1 VEGGDL
7 DPERDVQVEPWP
19 DENKSQS
26 GSKAVP
32 AEVEAPEDG
41 LEPAVD
47 EASEDGLTAVGVE
60 AGEDGLEEEEPPAG
74 EWEAAAAQAEADAAE
89 AAEETPPAP
98 GELDRVDDPVRQ
110 YLREI
115 HRVKLLTAQEE
126 RRLAARLE
134 EQVVLAGAASE
145 EAVGEEPAP
154 DVDAAVV
161 LYRRMAERAGL
172 IEALFAEAGLDD
184 EQPIFAR
191 LLDRRLRHLIDGLVD
206 AELVDRLTAR
216 LGCAASEAESGIV
229 ALSAESRLLLPILQE
244 IPRFAFQRSLPSP
257 ETVGGT
263 LAGRADDV
271 RRAFGRVKR
280 VAEESERH
288 LIEANLRLVV
298 SIAKKY
304 TGRGMAL
311 LDLVQEGNLGLM
323 RAVGKF
329 DYRRGFKFSTYATWW
344 IRQAIS
350 RALAYQARTIR
361 VPVHMVE
368 IINRLGQVTR
378 ELTQQLNRDP
388 QPAEIALIMGLFDPN
403 LEEEL
408 VRVASRR
415 EPELLDTIAQG
426 EEARR
431 GAILKSGLLNNP
443 RLVPPLMWDE
453 INQAASRVDQAIQV
467 ARQPVSLETPIG
479 SEQDSQLADLIEDN
493 SSPAPSDIATAA
505 LLRNQVDSILD
516 SLSIRESRVIA
527 LRFGLEDGR
536 SRTLEEVGKEF
547 GVTRERVRQ
556 IEAKALRKLRHP
568 SRSRRLKDYLE

>member
-1 VEGGDL
+1 VREGEDL
-7 DPERDVQVEPWP
+7 NPEREAQVEPMP
-19 DENKSQS
+19 EDIETETETE
-26 GSKAVP
+26 AVP
-32 AEVEAPEDG
+32 EEAEPTAEAEAAEDA
-41 LEPAVD
+41 P
-47 EASEDGLTAVGVE
+47 
-60 AGEDGLEEEEPPAG
+60 EEEEPPAG
-74 EWEAAAAQAEADAAE
+74 EWDAAAAQAEADAAE
-89 AAEETPPAP
+89 TETVEEAAPAP

-134 EQVVLAGAASE
+134 EQVVLASAASE
-145 EAVGEEPAP
+145 EALDGEPAP
-154 DVDAAVV
+154 DVDAALV
-161 LYRRMAERAGL
+161 LYRRLVARAEL
-172 IEALFAEAGLDD
+172 IDALCLEAGLDGD
-184 EQPIFAR
+184 RPIFVRMA
-191 LLDRRLRHLIDGLVD
+191 DRKLRQLIDGLID
-206 AELVDRLTAR
+206 GELTERLASR
-216 LGCAASEAESGIV
+216 LGCATAEAEVGIV
-229 ALSAESRLLLPILQE
+229 GLSAESRLLLPILQE
-244 IPRFAFQRSLPSP
+244 MPRFAFQRSLPSL
-257 ETVGGT
+257 ESVRNVLTDRG
-263 LAGRADDV
+263 DDV

-280 VAEESERH
+280 VAEDSERH

-408 VRVASRR
+408 VRVAARR
-415 EPELLDTIAQG
+415 EPELLETIVQG

-431 GAILKSGLLNNP
+431 GAILKSGLLHNP

-479 SEQDSQLADLIEDN
+479 TEQDSQLADLIEDN

-536 SRTLEEVGKEF
+536 SRTLEEVGREF

>member
-1 VEGGDL
+1 MSPGA
-7 DPERDVQVEPWP
+7 PEMV
-19 DENKSQS
+19 
-26 GSKAVP
+26 
-32 AEVEAPEDG
+32 EVEIEEPE
-41 LEPAVD
+41 ETVQ
-47 EASEDGLTAVGVE
+47 
-60 AGEDGLEEEEPPAG
+60 EPPA
-74 EWEAAAAQAEADAAE
+74 AELEEVAAE
-89 AAEETPPAP
+89 AAEAEAEAAVPVE
-98 GELDRVDDPVRQ
+98 ELERIDDPVRQ

-115 HRVKLLTAQEE
+115 HRVKLLTAAEE
-126 RRLAARLE
+126 RRLASRLE
-134 EQVVLAGAASE
+134 EQVILATAAMDGS
-145 EAVGEEPAP
+145 VDGEPGS
-154 DVDAAVV
+154 DLDAAQV
-161 LYRRMAERAGL
+161 LYSRLHGRRELVG
-172 IEALFAEAGLDD
+172 ALCTECALEEDAA
-184 EQPIFAR
+184 IFAR
-191 LLDRRLRHLIDGLVD
+191 LSDRRMRHLLDGLVD
-206 AELVDRLTAR
+206 ADLVARLTTR
-216 LGCAASEAESGIV
+216 LGSATAEIESGIV
-229 ALSAESRLLLPILQE
+229 GLSVESRLLLPVLQE
-244 IPRFAFQRSLPSP
+244 IPKFAFARSLPSV
-257 ETVGGT
+257 ESVRAA
-263 LAGRADDV
+263 LAERPDDV
-271 RRAFGRVKR
+271 RRAFMRVKR

-304 TGRGMAL
+304 TNRGMAL

-408 VRVASRR
+408 VRVAARR
-415 EPELLDTIAQG
+415 EPAVLEAIAQG

-431 GAILKSGLLNNP
+431 GAILKSGLLHNP
-443 RLVPPLMWDE
+443 RLIPPLMWDE
-453 INQAASRVDQAIQV
+453 INTAASRVDQAIQV

-505 LLRNQVDSILD
+505 LLRSQVDTILD

>member
-1 VEGGDL
+1 VREGEDL
-7 DPERDVQVEPWP
+7 SPEREAPVEPSP
-19 DENKSQS
+19 DEAEAE
-26 GSKAVP
+26 AVLDEREP
-32 AEVEAPEDG
+32 AEEAEPAAEAEVPED
-41 LEPAVD
+41 A
-47 EASEDGLTAVGVE
+47 
-60 AGEDGLEEEEPPAG
+60 LEEEEPSAG

-89 AAEETPPAP
+89 SETVEEAAPAP

-134 EQVVLAGAASE
+134 EQVVLASAAAE
-145 EAVGEEPAP
+145 DALDGEPAP
-154 DVDAAVV
+154 DVDTAFV
-161 LYRRMAERAGL
+161 LYRRLAGRSEL
-172 IEALFAEAGLDD
+172 IDALCAEASLDED
-184 EQPIFAR
+184 QPIFVR
-191 LLDRRLRHLIDGLVD
+191 LADRRFRHLVDGLID
-206 AELVDRLTAR
+206 AELTERLAAR
-216 LGCAASEAESGIV
+216 LGCAASEVEGGIV
-229 ALSAESRLLLPILQE
+229 GLSAESRLLLPILTE
-244 IPRFAFQRSLPSP
+244 MPRFAFQRALPLPDSVRGVL
-257 ETVGGT
+257 T
-263 LAGRADDV
+263 GRPDDV

-408 VRVASRR
+408 VRVAARR
-415 EPELLDTIAQG
+415 EPELLESIAQG

-431 GAILKSGLLNNP
+431 GAILKSALLHNP

-479 SEQDSQLADLIEDN
+479 TEQDSQLADLIEDN

-536 SRTLEEVGKEF
+536 SRTLEEVGREF

>member
-1 VEGGDL
+1 MREGEDL
-7 DPERDVQVEPWP
+7 KPERDAQAEPLL
-19 DENKSQS
+19 EGIQAETETATE
-26 GSKAVP
+26 AVSEEAEP
-32 AEVEAPEDG
+32 AEDA
-41 LEPAVD
+41 
-47 EASEDGLTAVGVE
+47 
-60 AGEDGLEEEEPPAG
+60 LEEEEPPAA

-89 AAEETPPAP
+89 SEAAEEAPPAP

-536 SRTLEEVGKEF
+536 SRTLEEVGREF

>member
-1 VEGGDL
+1 MERSTERAEATETVV
-7 DPERDVQVEPWP
+7 RDVEAEDVVALADPIVSADEPEELAEESEEPSLDLGEAEAADPVE
-19 DENKSQS
+19 Q
-26 GSKAVP
+26 
-32 AEVEAPEDG
+32 
-41 LEPAVD
+41 
-47 EASEDGLTAVGVE
+47 
-60 AGEDGLEEEEPPAG
+60 EEEP
-74 EWEAAAAQAEADAAE
+74 EAQTPT
-89 AAEETPPAP
+89 ET
-98 GELDRVDDPVRQ
+98 GSESIDDHVRQ

-115 HRVKLLTAQEE
+115 HRVKLLTALEE

-134 EQVVLAGAASE
+134 ERVTLADVAAA
-145 EAVGEEPAP
+145 EAIDDEPAA
-154 DVDAAVV
+154 DVAAAVA
-161 LYRRMAERAGL
+161 LYRRLHGRRDLLEMLCRDT
-172 IEALFAEAGLDD
+172 ALDPD
-184 EQPIFAR
+184 SPIFSQLAHPKVR
-191 LLDRRLRHLIDGLVD
+191 DTIDGLLD
-206 AELVDRLTAR
+206 VDRIAR
-216 LGCAASEAESGIV
+216 LAGQLVCPTVEVEQGVV
-229 ALSAESRLLLPILQE
+229 ALSVESRMLLPVLSA
-244 IPRFAFQRSLPSP
+244 IPHFAAARALPGVESVKSSLESR
-257 ETVGGT
+257 TG
-263 LAGRADDV
+263 DV
-271 RRAFGRVKR
+271 RRAFNAIRNQ
-280 VAEESERH
+280 AERSERH

-378 ELTQQLNRDP
+378 ELMQQLNRDP
-388 QPAEIALIMGLFDPN
+388 TQAEIALILGLYDPN

-408 VRVASRR
+408 VRVAGRR
-415 EPELLDTIAQG
+415 EPDLNEANDQG
-426 EEARR
+426 QDARR

-443 RLVPPLMWDE
+443 RLIPPLMWDE
-453 INQAASRVDQAIQV
+453 ISQTAARVDQAIQV

-479 SEQDSQLADLIEDN
+479 SEQDSQLADLIEDM
-493 SSPAPSDIATAA
+493 SSPAPSEIATAA
-505 LLRNQVDSILD
+505 LLRSQVDTILD
-516 SLSIRESRVIA
+516 ALSDRESRVLQ

-536 SRTLEEVGKEF
+536 SRTLKEVGAEF

>member
-1 VEGGDL
+1 M
-7 DPERDVQVEPWP
+7 PEDIET
-19 DENKSQS
+19 ETETE
-26 GSKAVP
+26 AVP
-32 AEVEAPEDG
+32 EEAEPTAEAEAAEDA
-41 LEPAVD
+41 P
-47 EASEDGLTAVGVE
+47 
-60 AGEDGLEEEEPPAG
+60 EEEEPPAG
-74 EWEAAAAQAEADAAE
+74 EWDAAAAQAEADAAE
-89 AAEETPPAP
+89 TETVEEAAPAP

-134 EQVVLAGAASE
+134 EQVVLASAASE
-145 EAVGEEPAP
+145 EALDGEPAP
-154 DVDAAVV
+154 DVDAALV
-161 LYRRMAERAGL
+161 LYRRLVARAEL
-172 IEALFAEAGLDD
+172 IDALCLEAGLDGD
-184 EQPIFAR
+184 RPIFVRMA
-191 LLDRRLRHLIDGLVD
+191 DRKLRQLIDGLID
-206 AELVDRLTAR
+206 GELTERLASR
-216 LGCAASEAESGIV
+216 LGCATAEAEVGIV
-229 ALSAESRLLLPILQE
+229 GLSAESRLLLPILQE
-244 IPRFAFQRSLPSP
+244 MPRFAFQRSLPSL
-257 ETVGGT
+257 ESVRNVLTDRG
-263 LAGRADDV
+263 DDV

-280 VAEESERH
+280 VAEDSERH

-408 VRVASRR
+408 VRVAARR
-415 EPELLDTIAQG
+415 EPELLETIVQG

-431 GAILKSGLLNNP
+431 GAILKSGLLHNP

-479 SEQDSQLADLIEDN
+479 TEQDSQLADLIEDN

-536 SRTLEEVGKEF
+536 SRTLEEVGREF